1 MDSGLHT
8 SPGAN
13 EAPSNT
19 LFSAGQQGS
28 RAAQPSNDP
37 SRDVMMAL
45 RGLPL
50 FSRLTDDEFK
60 FVAALLRSDSAN
72 QGQLVYEIGSGNTN
86 LYILRR
92 GRVAVRWTNQYDIEQ
107 RRVLYAGSVFNELAF
122 LTGIR
127 CRDTAEALEP
137 KTMLWYLPRKDFQD
151 LLSRR
156 PDIKSRLVYSQEA
169 LDVLNKV
176 RRIDWLRPDETV
188 IIFEKR
194 HWWVFARVVIVTLA
208 IVGTLIGLLT
218 LTPAADLL
226 GAALPILVS
235 LIVAPT
241 ALFLIW
247 AFIDWQNDFF
257 AVTDQRI
264 VHRERVLLIRD
275 DQDEIPLNRVQ
286 DVTVIREG
294 TNILQTLVFL
304 FLDVGNISVEAL
316 GTKSQIVFKDV
327 GKPDDISYQIFVQRA
342 QALGATHLTERAKIR
357 AELRRELGLA
367 PRLPAKPI
375 ERKTTRPKLLRDR
388 LTRIRRTLGHL
399 RQTLLPRMRLI
410 EGDQITYRKHWLVL
424 IQRAGLQFALWL
436 TYTTAILILFI
447 TQPEIRGV
455 LRQLIPAMLTAL
467 VGTGLFMW
475 FVWEYEDW
483 RNDVYIVTPDR
494 IIDSK
499 RSPFGLQ
506 GTQRRQ
512 ASMGA
517 VQNVT
522 SATRGVIDLLFDM
535 GDVTVRTGG
544 AEGALVFERVYNPHG
559 VQRDITTRLE
569 AYAASQRAREAEQR
583 NRELAEWIAIYD
595 DLRGLHKRESSQN
608 ANQDSVR

>member
-1 MDSGLHT
+1 MDSGLYN

-13 EAPSNT
+13 RAASDT
-19 LFSAGQQGS
+19 LFSAGPPGS
-28 RAAQPSNDP
+28 RAAQPSGDP

-45 RGLPL
+45 RSLPL

-60 FVAALLRSDSAN
+60 FVAALLHSDSAN
-72 QGQLVYEIGSGNTN
+72 QGQLVYEIGSDNAN

-92 GRVAVRWTNQYDIEQ
+92 GRVAVRWTDQHDIER
-107 RRVLYAGSVFNELAF
+107 RRVVNPGGVFNELSF

-169 LDVLNKV
+169 LDVLDKV

-188 IIFEKR
+188 IVFEKR
-194 HWWVFARVVIVTLA
+194 HWWVFARIVIITLA

-218 LTPAADLL
+218 VTPAAEFL
-226 GAALPILVS
+226 GAMLPILLSVI
-235 LIVAPT
+235 IVPA

-247 AFIDWQNDFF
+247 SFIDWQNDFL

-286 DVTVIREG
+286 DITVIREG
-294 TNILQTLVFL
+294 TNILQTMVFL
-304 FLDVGNISVEAL
+304 LLDIGNISIEAL
-316 GTKSQIVFKDV
+316 GAKSRIVFQDI
-327 GKPDDISYQIFVQRA
+327 GKPDDVSYQIFVERA
-342 QALGATHLTERAKIR
+342 RALSASHLTERARIR

-367 PRLPAKPI
+367 ERAPAKSI
-375 ERKTTRPKLLRDR
+375 ERKTTRPR
-388 LTRIRRTLGHL
+388 LFRHRFGQIWATLGRL
-399 RQTLLPRMRLI
+399 RQTVLPRMRLV

-424 IQRAGLQFALWL
+424 VQRAGLQFAVWL
-436 TYTTAILILFI
+436 IYTVTLVALIA
-447 TQPEIRGV
+447 TQQQIQELLSQI
-455 LRQLIPAMLTAL
+455 IPAVLMGAI
-467 VGTGLFMW
+467 GAGLFVW
-475 FVWEYEDW
+475 FLWEYEDW
-483 RNDVYIVTPDR
+483 RNDIYIVTPDR

-499 RSPFGLQ
+499 RSPFGLR

-512 ASMGA
+512 AGMGA

-522 SATRGVIDLLFDM
+522 SATRGVVDLLFDM

-595 DLRGLHKRESSQN
+595 DLRGLHKRDSGQDG
-608 ANQDSVR
+608 NQDSVR